1 MTNPELIDA
10 LRQNYIAYFR
20 LFDGQ
25 HGICVH
31 EDEEVTWIIANRPP
45 GNHVLRANFNADIAD
60 ERIDSLLRTLE
71 KRTGGIRW
79 LLFPADQP
87 QDLSDRLARRGLA
100 SGKGD
105 RWMFRS
111 LHQLPRQATDGA
123 FHVAQVAARPALRSW
138 WTASARGFGM
148 TQRAAQVWYDAYR
161 RHGIGA
167 DAYAFNYC
175 GRVNQ
180 ETVTTGTLILAG
192 GIAGI
197 YDISTPPSF
206 RRKGYASSLVSHLL
220 AEAQL
225 RGYSHAGLQTADSV
239 ALYSRLGFEVGFEE
253 KEYFWTG

>member
-1 MTNPELIDA
+1 MTNSELIDA
-10 LRQNYIAYFR
+10 LRKNYISYFR

-25 HGICVH
+25 HGIRVH
-31 EDEEVTWIIANRPP
+31 EDEEVAWIVANRPP
-45 GNHVLRANFNADIAD
+45 GNHVLRANFDGPTAE

-79 LLFPADQP
+79 LLFPADRP

-100 SGKGD
+100 TGKGD

-111 LHQLPRQATDGA
+111 LHQLPRQETDG
-123 FHVAQVAARPALRSW
+123 VLCVTQVAARTALRAW

-161 RHGIGA
+161 RHGFGT
-167 DAYAFNYC
+167 DAVALNYC
-175 GRVNQ
+175 GCVDE
-180 ETVTTGTLILAG
+180 ETVTTGTMILAG

-206 RRKGYASSLVSHLL
+206 RRRGFASSLVSHLL
-220 AEAQL
+220 AEAQR

-239 ALYSRLGFEVGFEE
+239 ALYRRLGFEVGFEE
-253 KEYFWTG
+253 KEFFWTA